1 MDKIRI
7 TKDENGAVI
16 LRFEKRED
24 CEKYTVYF
32 RRENGRF
39 KFLISTEKTAV
50 RVNAVEGLCYFR
62 VTGQTSGGRTV
73 NIGTVDTSSLMK
85 RTGFITM
92 GSYNVQKIVER
103 SPKFTADN
111 TVRKISPLAAFFPE
125 KIDNSDAQW
134 ESRTFEYIKENR
146 SDYFIFD
153 FYGTAVHGLVKAEN
167 SFLTGGIDGNEKH
180 GEKLPNILPEDVYK
194 PLVDI
199 FAKEILKLYPA
210 DRIILVRTISPEFYA
225 IGRQVRKSTPK
236 NKLNAFLE
244 DIENYFIK
252 KVHPVIIDLSGR
264 YFGDLS
270 LTGDGKEAVFNRFYF
285 ADCEKALD

>member
-1 MDKIRI
+1 MNKIRI

-24 CEKYTVYF
+24 CERYTVYF

-50 RVNAVEGLCYFR
+50 RVNAVEGLCYFM

-134 ESRTFEYIKENR
+134 ESRTFEYIKEKR
-146 SDYFIFD
+146 M
-153 FYGTAVHGLVKAEN
+153 AEAGR
-167 SFLTGGIDGNEKH
+167 L
-180 GEKLPNILPEDVYK
+180 
-194 PLVDI
+194 
-199 FAKEILKLYPA
+199 LK
-210 DRIILVRTISPEFYA
+210 DT
-225 IGRQVRKSTPK
+225 
-236 NKLNAFLE
+236 
-244 DIENYFIK
+244 
-252 KVHPVIIDLSGR
+252 DLSNEEIMNRIG
-264 YFGDLS
+264 YTDKKQFYS
-270 LTGDGKEAVFNRFYF
+270 NFKEVYGQTPSSYRKNP
-285 ADCEKALD
+285 LP

>member
-39 KFLISTEKTAV
+39 KFLITTEKTAV

-62 VTGQTSGGRTV
+62 ITGQTSGGRTV

-103 SPKFTADN
+103 SPKLRLSSRKKSITAML
-111 TVRKISPLAAFFPE
+111 RGRAGRL
-125 KIDNSDAQW
+125 
-134 ESRTFEYIKENR
+134 
-146 SDYFIFD
+146 
-153 FYGTAVHGLVKAEN
+153 
-167 SFLTGGIDGNEKH
+167 
-180 GEKLPNILPEDVYK
+180 NI
-194 PLVDI
+194 
-199 FAKEILKLYPA
+199 
-210 DRIILVRTISPEFYA
+210 
-225 IGRQVRKSTPK
+225 
-236 NKLNAFLE
+236 
-244 DIENYFIK
+244 
-252 KVHPVIIDLSGR
+252 
-264 YFGDLS
+264 
-270 LTGDGKEAVFNRFYF
+270 
-285 ADCEKALD
+285 

>member
-39 KFLISTEKTAV
+39 KFLITTEKTAV

-62 VTGQTSGGRTV
+62 ITGQTSGGRTV

-125 KIDNSDAQW
+125 KIDNSDAQV

-153 FYGTAVHGLVKAEN
+153 FYGTAVHGLVKTEN

-180 GEKLPNILPEDVYK
+180 GEKLPNILPEE
-194 PLVDI
+194 
-199 FAKEILKLYPA
+199 AA
-210 DRIILVRTISPEFYA
+210 C
-225 IGRQVRKSTPK
+225 
-236 NKLNAFLE
+236 
-244 DIENYFIK
+244 
-252 KVHPVIIDLSGR
+252 R
-264 YFGDLS
+264 YFCKRDIKAVSCGENHSCKDDFSRILRNRQ
-270 LTGDGKEAVFNRFYF
+270 TGQKKHAEEQAERIP
-285 ADCEKALD
+285 

>member
-1 MDKIRI
+1 MNKIRI

-125 KIDNSDAQW
+125 KIDNSDAQG

-153 FYGTAVHGLVKAEN
+153 FYGTAVHGLV
-167 SFLTGGIDGNEKH
+167 
-180 GEKLPNILPEDVYK
+180 
-194 PLVDI
+194 
-199 FAKEILKLYPA
+199 
-210 DRIILVRTISPEFYA
+210 
-225 IGRQVRKSTPK
+225 
-236 NKLNAFLE
+236 
-244 DIENYFIK
+244 
-252 KVHPVIIDLSGR
+252 
-264 YFGDLS
+264 
-270 LTGDGKEAVFNRFYF
+270 
-285 ADCEKALD
+285 